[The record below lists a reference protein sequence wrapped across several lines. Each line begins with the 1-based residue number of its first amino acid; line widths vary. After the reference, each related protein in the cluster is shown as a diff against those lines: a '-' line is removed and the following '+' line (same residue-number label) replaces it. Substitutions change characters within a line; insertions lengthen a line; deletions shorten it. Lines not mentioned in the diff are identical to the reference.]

1 LITASQIAVAAS
13 LHLRIIPPRLIECKP
28 GVAVGISLPDAA
40 EILLPHA
47 WDEFRKEQTMKQRF
61 DLTEVAAAGY
71 KALLG
76 VHGYV
81 QKSGLDLGLLELVK
95 VRASQINGCA
105 FCLAMHVPL
114 ARQHG
119 VSEDQLNLLVA
130 WREAPVFSVRERAAL
145 AWAESMTNLKDGD
158 VPDSI
163 YEPLSQQFSIK
174 EIADLSF
181 AVAEINAWNRLMVCS
196 RTSPVLAADQH

>member
-1 LITASQIAVAAS
+1 
-13 LHLRIIPPRLIECKP
+13 
-28 GVAVGISLPDAA
+28 
-40 EILLPHA
+40 
-47 WDEFRKEQTMKQRF
+47 MKQRF

-158 VPDSI
+158 VPDSV

>member
-1 LITASQIAVAAS
+1 
-13 LHLRIIPPRLIECKP
+13 
-28 GVAVGISLPDAA
+28 
-40 EILLPHA
+40 
-47 WDEFRKEQTMKQRF
+47 MKQRF

-130 WREAPVFSVRERAAL
+130 WREAPVFSARERAAL

-196 RTSPVLAADQH
+196 RTPPVLAADQH

>member
-1 LITASQIAVAAS
+1 
-13 LHLRIIPPRLIECKP
+13 
-28 GVAVGISLPDAA
+28 
-40 EILLPHA
+40 
-47 WDEFRKEQTMKQRF
+47 MKQRF

-119 VSEDQLNLLVA
+119 VSEDQL
-130 WREAPVFSVRERAAL
+130 L
-145 AWAESMTNLKDGD
+145 AIM
-158 VPDSI
+158 
-163 YEPLSQQFSIK
+163 
-174 EIADLSF
+174 
-181 AVAEINAWNRLMVCS
+181 
-196 RTSPVLAADQH
+196 